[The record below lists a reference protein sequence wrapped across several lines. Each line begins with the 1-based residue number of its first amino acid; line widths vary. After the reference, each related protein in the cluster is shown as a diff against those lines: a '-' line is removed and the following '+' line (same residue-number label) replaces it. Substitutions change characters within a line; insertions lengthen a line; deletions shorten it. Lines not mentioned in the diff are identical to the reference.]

1 MINNSSRNNL
11 SGINFYGN
19 EINLLG
25 KYNYNYNYNYT
36 SKNTKIKKLKER
48 ILNNYLIPLVSK
60 QWNVLK
66 ENIYFID
73 EIQNN
78 IKYHNDIHKSDEL
91 VAYDEMLKVFKVL
104 IEKQK
109 LLEDYDETKNG
120 KRDSNEI
127 MTMVFKTSMIKLLPE
142 YEIYNS
148 IFGKPK
154 RELNEKYDDDIIS
167 KIKELLKEDDITYR
181 KIKEYVTKTG
191 VVMEENENETN
202 SGSTKRNL
210 NLQNSNK
217 LHF

>member
-1 MINNSSRNNL
+1 MINNPSGNNL
-11 SGINFYGN
+11 SGVNVYGN
-19 EINLLG
+19 NLNLLG
-25 KYNYNYNYNYT
+25 KYSYNYNYNYSSTNI
-36 SKNTKIKKLKER
+36 KIKKLKER

-73 EIQNN
+73 EIQNK
-78 IKYHNDIHKSDEL
+78 IKYHNDIYKQDEPEL
-91 VAYDEMLKVFKVL
+91 VAYNEMLKVFKVL

-109 LLEDYDETKNG
+109 ILEDYDKTMNG

-154 RELNEKYDDDIIS
+154 RELNEKYDNDIIS
-167 KIKELLKEDDITYR
+167 KIKELLKEDDITYK
-181 KIKEYVTKTG
+181 KIKDYVTQHLVDADG
-191 VVMEENENETN
+191 D
-202 SGSTKRNL
+202 GI
-210 NLQNSNK
+210 
-217 LHF
+217 

>member
-1 MINNSSRNNL
+1 MINNPSGNNL
-11 SGINFYGN
+11 SGVNFYGN
-19 EINLLG
+19 NLNLLG
-25 KYNYNYNYNYT
+25 KYSYNYNCNYIST
-36 SKNTKIKKLKER
+36 NVKIKKLKER

-73 EIQNN
+73 EIQNK
-78 IKYHNDIHKSDEL
+78 IKYHTDIHKTEEL
-91 VAYDEMLKVFKVL
+91 VAYNEMLKVFKVL

-109 LLEDYDETKNG
+109 ILEDYDKTMNG
-120 KRDSNEI
+120 ERDSNEI

-167 KIKELLKEDDITYR
+167 KIQDLLKEDDITYK
-181 KIKEYVTKTG
+181 KIKEQISL
-191 VVMEENENETN
+191 VVE
-202 SGSTKRNL
+202 G
-210 NLQNSNK
+210 
-217 LHF
+217 

>member
-36 SKNTKIKKLKER
+36 STNIKIKKLKER
-48 ILNNYLIPLVSK
+48 IINNYLIPLVSK
-60 QWNVLK
+60 QWDVLK
-66 ENIYFID
+66 QNMYFID
-73 EIQNN
+73 ELQKKIQ
-78 IKYHNDIHKSDEL
+78 YYNDIYKSGEL
-91 VAYDEMLKVFKVL
+91 VAYNEMLKVFKVL

-109 LLEDYDETKNG
+109 LLEDYDENRNG
-120 KRDSNEI
+120 KRDPNEI

-142 YEIYNS
+142 YEIYDS

-154 RELNEKYDDDIIS
+154 RELNERYDEDVIA
-167 KIKELLKEDDITYR
+167 KIKDLLKEDNITYR

-191 VVMEENENETN
+191 
-202 SGSTKRNL
+202 GSCGGE
-210 NLQNSNK
+210 
-217 LHF
+217 

>member
-1 MINNSSRNNL
+1 MFSIRSGNNL
-11 SGINFYGN
+11 TGINHYGN
-19 EINLLG
+19 EMNLTG
-25 KYNYNYNYNYT
+25 KNSYNYNVNST
-36 SKNTKIKKLKER
+36 STNLKIKKLKER

-73 EIQNN
+73 EIQHK
-78 IKYHNDIHKSDEL
+78 IKYHSDIYKTDEL

-109 LLEDYDETKNG
+109 LLEDYDANING
-120 KRDSNEI
+120 KRDPNEI

-142 YEIYNS
+142 YEIYDS

-154 RELNEKYDDDIIS
+154 RELNEKYDDDVIK

-181 KIKEYVTKTG
+181 KIKDYVALEAG
-191 VVMEENENETN
+191 DV
-202 SGSTKRNL
+202 
-210 NLQNSNK
+210 
-217 LHF
+217 

>member
-1 MINNSSRNNL
+1 M
-11 SGINFYGN
+11 
-19 EINLLG
+19 
-25 KYNYNYNYNYT
+25 
-36 SKNTKIKKLKER
+36 
-48 ILNNYLIPLVSK
+48 VSK
-60 QWNVLK
+60 QWDVLK

-73 EIQNN
+73 EIQNK
-78 IKYHNDIHKSDEL
+78 IKYHGDIHKSDEL

-109 LLEDYDETKNG
+109 LLEDYDETMNS

-154 RELNEKYDDDIIS
+154 RELNEKYDDDVIS

-181 KIKEYVTKTG
+181 KIKDYV
-191 VVMEENENETN
+191 
-202 SGSTKRNL
+202 SR
-210 NLQNSNK
+210 QNTYPQNGIDG
-217 LHF
+217 

>member
-1 MINNSSRNNL
+1 MINNPSGNNL
-11 SGINFYGN
+11 SGVNIYGN
-19 EINLLG
+19 NLNLLG
-25 KYNYNYNYNYT
+25 KYGYNYNYNYSSTNI
-36 SKNTKIKKLKER
+36 KIKKLKER

-73 EIQNN
+73 EIQNK
-78 IKYHNDIHKSDEL
+78 IKYHNDIYKQDEPEL
-91 VAYDEMLKVFKVL
+91 VAYNEMLKVFKVL

-109 LLEDYDETKNG
+109 MLEDYDKTMNG

-167 KIKELLKEDDITYR
+167 KIKELLKEDDITYK
-181 KIKEYVTKTG
+181 KIKDYVT
-191 VVMEENENETN
+191 
-202 SGSTKRNL
+202 
-210 NLQNSNK
+210 
-217 LHF
+217 LHLVDADGDGI

>member
-1 MINNSSRNNL
+1 MINNPSGNNL
-11 SGINFYGN
+11 SGVNVYGN
-19 EINLLG
+19 NLNLLG
-25 KYNYNYNYNYT
+25 KYSYNYNYNYSSTNI
-36 SKNTKIKKLKER
+36 KIKKLKER

-73 EIQNN
+73 EIQNK
-78 IKYHNDIHKSDEL
+78 IKYHNDIYKQDEPEL
-91 VAYDEMLKVFKVL
+91 VAYNEMLKVFKVL

-109 LLEDYDETKNG
+109 ILEDYDKTMNG

-127 MTMVFKTSMIKLLPE
+127 MTMVFKTAMIKLLPE

-167 KIKELLKEDDITYR
+167 KIKDLLKEDDITYK
-181 KIKEYVTKTG
+181 KIKDYVTQHLVDADG
-191 VVMEENENETN
+191 D
-202 SGSTKRNL
+202 GI
-210 NLQNSNK
+210 
-217 LHF
+217 

>member
-1 MINNSSRNNL
+1 MFSIRSGNNL
-11 SGINFYGN
+11 TGINYYGN
-19 EINLLG
+19 DMNLTG
-25 KYNYNYNYNYT
+25 KYSYNYNVNYN
-36 SKNTKIKKLKER
+36 SANLRIKKLKER

-73 EIQNN
+73 EIQHK
-78 IKYHNDIHKSDEL
+78 IKYHSDIYKTDEL

-109 LLEDYDETKNG
+109 LLEDYDANMNG
-120 KRDSNEI
+120 KRDPNEI

-142 YEIYNS
+142 YEIYDS

-154 RELNEKYDDDIIS
+154 RDLNEKYDDDVIK

-181 KIKEYVTKTG
+181 KIKDYVASEAG
-191 VVMEENENETN
+191 DV
-202 SGSTKRNL
+202 
-210 NLQNSNK
+210 
-217 LHF
+217 